1 MGNVRIV
8 EISTEITKVLRP
20 GTKQIAQSRSSSH
33 SDARKRP
40 KRLRCGPPRAGQCID
55 HCGSRQYTL
64 RDFAGK
70 PRQGRQRA
78 HFSERGG
85 RGPWTHFN
93 LRHLRVQRGVS
104 RYCGGTV
111 AFGVNCAEKHQN
123 YTVKT
128 PKISIKTPKSS
139 IKTPEKQ
146 SESIVNAPK
155 SSIKT
160 LNTSVKCI

>member
-1 MGNVRIV
+1 MKPWTPPRHAQSDRFGRLPGSKSVDFARARRNKHRNTKPGTPQGPRAHSRDFLKFSAQSARARMGNVRIV

-55 HCGSRQYTL
+55 HCGSRRYTL

-78 HFSERGG
+78 HLSERGG
-85 RGPWTHFN
+85 AGSM
-93 LRHLRVQRGVS
+93 VS
-104 RYCGGTV
+104 
-111 AFGVNCAEKHQN
+111 F
-123 YTVKT
+123 
-128 PKISIKTPKSS
+128 
-139 IKTPEKQ
+139 
-146 SESIVNAPK
+146 
-155 SSIKT
+155 
-160 LNTSVKCI
+160 